1 MNLSI
6 DTIIMNIIECLDTLF
21 IIKSELIMT
30 EEILKKIKQL
40 PPLPE
45 SAMQIEAVYQ
55 DPDSTFNDMVKILEK
70 DPLLTAD
77 ILKAA
82 NSPLY
87 GFSREINAIS
97 QAVGLF
103 GMGTVR
109 GFALAS
115 IVKKSFN
122 LDLAPYGITNEM
134 FSTLSKKQH
143 ALITSWCIRKENKL
157 LGVLSPAAFLVEI
170 GKVLIA
176 QQIISDNKE
185 EAFHTAL
192 LEFNDVEAA
201 EREVLGVD
209 TPEVSATIF
218 AQWKFESGLVDVI
231 RNCQNPDKAEEEDKR
246 AAQILNVVR
255 VAVPINGVLTEES
268 INKAKALIE
277 KYELDMPSFEKA
289 LEAF

>member
-1 MNLSI
+1 
-6 DTIIMNIIECLDTLF
+6 
-21 IIKSELIMT
+21 MT
-30 EEILKKIKQL
+30 EDILKKIKQL

-55 DPDSTFNDMVKILEK
+55 DPDSSFNDMVKILEK

-115 IVKKSFN
+115 IVKKSFA
-122 LDLAPYGITNEM
+122 LDLSPYGINNDM
-134 FSTLSKKQH
+134 FSMLSKKQH
-143 ALITSWCIRKENKL
+143 GLMTAWCIRKENRL

-176 QQIISDNKE
+176 QQIMADGKE
-185 EAFHTAL
+185 EEFRDAL
-192 LEFNDVEAA
+192 KELGDVEAA
-201 EREVLGVD
+201 ERQVTGVD

-218 AQWKFESGLVDVI
+218 SQWKFEEGLVDVI
-231 RNCQNPDKAEEEDKR
+231 RNCQNPEKALEEDQR
-246 AAQILNVVR
+246 AASILHVVR
-255 VAVPINGVLTEES
+255 IAVPINGVITDAS
-268 INKAKALIE
+268 IQAAKDLVT
-277 KYELDMPSFEKA
+277 KYSLDMESFEKA
-289 LEAF
+289 LENAN

>member
-1 MNLSI
+1 
-6 DTIIMNIIECLDTLF
+6 
-21 IIKSELIMT
+21 MT

-115 IVKKSFN
+115 IVKKSFK

-134 FSTLSKKQH
+134 FSELSKKQN
-143 ALITSWCIRKENKL
+143 ALTVAWCLRKENKL
-157 LGVLSPAAFLVEI
+157 MGVLSAAAFLVEI

-176 QQIISDNKE
+176 QQVIADKKE
-185 EAFHTAL
+185 EEFRDAL
-192 LEFNDVEAA
+192 LELQDVEAA
-201 EREVLGVD
+201 EREVVGAD

-218 AQWKFESGLVDVI
+218 AQWKFEENLVDVI
-231 RNCQNPDKAEEEDKR
+231 RNCQNPDQADEEDRR

-255 VAVPINGVLTEES
+255 VAVPINGVVTEDS
-268 INKAKALIE
+268 INKAKELIE
-277 KYELDMPSFEKA
+277 AYGLDMEGFEHA
-289 LEAF
+289 IEAFK

>member
-1 MNLSI
+1 
-6 DTIIMNIIECLDTLF
+6 
-21 IIKSELIMT
+21 MT

-45 SAMQIEAVYQ
+45 SALQIEEVYK
-55 DPDSTFNDMVKILEK
+55 DPNSTFNDMAKILEK

-115 IVKKSFN
+115 IVKKSFT
-122 LDLAPYGITNEM
+122 LDLSPYGITNEM
-134 FSTLSKKQH
+134 FSELSKKQH
-143 ALITSWCIRKENKL
+143 ALTTAWCLKRENRL
-157 LGVLSPAAFLVEI
+157 MGVLSPAAFLVEI

-176 QQIISDNKE
+176 QQIIADKKE
-185 EAFHTAL
+185 AAFKAAMQ
-192 LEFNDVEAA
+192 EIGDVEAA
-201 EREVLGVD
+201 EREIVNAD

-218 AQWKFESGLVDVI
+218 AQWKFEEKLVDVI
-231 RNCQNPDKAEEEDKR
+231 RNCQNPEKADEEDVR
-246 AAQILNVVR
+246 PAQILNVVR
-255 VAVPINGVLTEES
+255 VAVPINGKVTDES
-268 INKAKALIE
+268 VKSAKELITR
-277 KYELDMPSFEKA
+277 YNLDMESFDKA
-289 LEAF
+289 IENAR

>member
-1 MNLSI
+1 
-6 DTIIMNIIECLDTLF
+6 
-21 IIKSELIMT
+21 MT

-55 DPDSTFNDMVKILEK
+55 DPDSSFNDMVKILEK

-87 GFSREINAIS
+87 GFSREINAIN

-115 IVKKSFN
+115 IVKKSFA
-122 LDLAPYGITNEM
+122 LDLSPYGINNDM
-134 FSTLSKKQH
+134 FSALSKKQH
-143 ALITSWCIRKENKL
+143 GLMTAWCLKTEGKL

-176 QQIISDNKE
+176 QQIMADNKE
-185 EAFHTAL
+185 EEFRDAL
-192 LEFNDVEAA
+192 KNLQDVEAA
-201 EREVLGVD
+201 EKEVVGVN

-218 AQWKFESGLVDVI
+218 EHWRFEAGLVDVI
-231 RNCQNPDKAEEEDKR
+231 RNCQNPDNAAEEDKK
-246 AAQILNVVR
+246 AAQILHVVR
-255 VAVPINGVLTEES
+255 VAVPISGAITDDSKTDAREL
-268 INKAKALIE
+268 IAKYDLN
-277 KYELDMPSFEKA
+277 
-289 LEAF
+289 LEAFDKAIENA

>member
-1 MNLSI
+1 
-6 DTIIMNIIECLDTLF
+6 
-21 IIKSELIMT
+21 MT
-30 EEILKKIKQL
+30 EDILKKIKQL

-55 DPDSTFNDMVKILEK
+55 DPDGSFSDMVKILEK

-87 GFSREINAIS
+87 GFSREINAIN

-115 IVKKSFN
+115 IVKKSFT
-122 LDLAPYGITNEM
+122 LDLSPYGINNDM
-134 FSTLSKKQH
+134 FSALSKKQH
-143 ALITSWCIRKENKL
+143 ALTTSWCLKKENKL

-176 QQIISDNKE
+176 QQIMADGKE
-185 EAFHTAL
+185 DEFKQAL
-192 LEFNDVEAA
+192 EELQNVEAA
-201 EREVLGVD
+201 ERKVVGVD

-218 AQWKFESGLVDVI
+218 RQWKFEDGLVDVI
-231 RNCQNPDKAEEEDKR
+231 GSCMNPDKAEEIDKKP
-246 AAQILNVVR
+246 AQILNVVR
-255 VAVPINGVLTEES
+255 VAFPINGVATPES
-268 INKAKALIE
+268 IAYAKVLIE
-277 KYELDMPSFEKA
+277 KYELDMESFESA
-289 LEAF
+289 IEFF

>member
-1 MNLSI
+1 
-6 DTIIMNIIECLDTLF
+6 
-21 IIKSELIMT
+21 MT
-30 EEILKKIKQL
+30 DDILKKIKQL

-55 DPDSTFNDMVKILEK
+55 DPDSSFNDMVKILEK

-115 IVKKSFN
+115 IVKKSFA
-122 LDLAPYGITNEM
+122 LDLSPYGINNDM
-134 FSTLSKKQH
+134 FSALSKKQH
-143 ALITSWCIRKENKL
+143 GLMTAWCLRKENKL
-157 LGVLSPAAFLVEI
+157 LGILSPAAFLVEI

-176 QQIISDNKE
+176 QQIMSENKQE
-185 EAFHTAL
+185 EFRDAL
-192 LEFNDVEAA
+192 AELGDVEAA
-201 EREVLGVD
+201 ERKVLNVD

-218 AQWKFESGLVDVI
+218 SHWRFEEGLVDTI
-231 RNCQNPDKAEEEDKR
+231 RNCTAPEKADEEDQR
-246 AAQILNVVR
+246 AAKILHVVR
-255 VAVPINGVLTEES
+255 VAVPINGTLTDES
-268 INKAKALIE
+268 RAAARALVE
-277 KYELDMPSFEKA
+277 QYDLDMESFDTAIENA
-289 LEAF
+289 

>member
-1 MNLSI
+1 
-6 DTIIMNIIECLDTLF
+6 
-21 IIKSELIMT
+21 MT
-30 EEILKKIKQL
+30 EDILKKIKQL

-55 DPDSTFNDMVKILEK
+55 DPDSSFNDMVKILEK

-87 GFSREINAIS
+87 GFSREINAIN

-115 IVKKSFN
+115 IVKKSFA
-122 LDLAPYGITNEM
+122 LDLSPYGINNEM
-134 FSTLSKKQH
+134 FSALSKKQH
-143 ALITSWCIRKENKL
+143 GLMTAWCLKTEGKL
-157 LGVLSPAAFLVEI
+157 LGILSPAAFLVEI

-176 QQIISDNKE
+176 QQIMTDSKQEEFRDALKE
-185 EAFHTAL
+185 L
-192 LEFNDVEAA
+192 QDVEAA
-201 EREVLGVD
+201 ERKVIGVD
-209 TPEVSATIF
+209 TPEVSSTIF
-218 AQWKFESGLVDVI
+218 EHWRFENGLVDTI
-231 RNCQNPDKAEEEDKR
+231 RNCSNPDNAEEEDKK

-255 VAVPINGVLTEES
+255 VAVPINGAVTEES
-268 INKAKALIE
+268 KTAARALIE
-277 KYELDMPSFEKA
+277 EYGLN
-289 LEAF
+289 LEAFDTAIENA

>member
-1 MNLSI
+1 
-6 DTIIMNIIECLDTLF
+6 
-21 IIKSELIMT
+21 MT
-30 EEILKKIKQL
+30 DEILKKIKQL

-55 DPDSTFNDMVKILEK
+55 DPDSSFNDMVKILEK

-87 GFSREINAIS
+87 GFSREINAIT

-115 IVKKSFN
+115 IVKKSFA
-122 LDLAPYGITNEM
+122 LDLSAYGINNDM
-134 FSTLSKKQH
+134 FSALSKKQH
-143 ALITSWCIRKENKL
+143 GLMTAWCLRKENKL

-176 QQIISDNKE
+176 QQIMSEGKVE
-185 EAFHTAL
+185 QFQAKMTEL
-192 LEFNDVEAA
+192 GDVEAA
-201 EREVLGVD
+201 EREIVEVD

-218 AQWKFESGLVDVI
+218 SH
-231 RNCQNPDKAEEEDKR
+231 
-246 AAQILNVVR
+246 
-255 VAVPINGVLTEES
+255 
-268 INKAKALIE
+268 
-277 KYELDMPSFEKA
+277 
-289 LEAF
+289 

>member
-1 MNLSI
+1 
-6 DTIIMNIIECLDTLF
+6 
-21 IIKSELIMT
+21 MT

-115 IVKKSFN
+115 IVKKSFA
-122 LDLAPYGITNEM
+122 LDLSAYGINNDM
-134 FSTLSKKQH
+134 FSALSKKQH
-143 ALITSWCIRKENKL
+143 GLMTAWCIRKENKL

-176 QQIISDNKE
+176 QQIMSDGSQK
-185 EAFHTAL
+185 AFRDAL
-192 LEFNDVEAA
+192 VEFGDVEAA
-201 EREVLGVD
+201 ERKVVGVD
-209 TPEVSATIF
+209 TPEVSATV
-218 AQWKFESGLVDVI
+218 FEHWRFEEGLVDVI
-231 RNCQNPDKAEEEDKR
+231 RNCQNPQEAADEDQR
-246 AAQILNVVR
+246 AAQILHVVR
-255 VAVPINGVLTEES
+255 VAVPINGVITDAS
-268 INKAKALIE
+268 IEASKKLIQE
-277 KYELDMPSFEKA
+277 YQLDMESFDKA
-289 LEAF
+289 IENAR

>member
-1 MNLSI
+1 MKYERN
-6 DTIIMNIIECLDTLF
+6 TKKRENT
-21 IIKSELIMT
+21 MT

-55 DPDSTFNDMVKILEK
+55 DPDSSFNDMVKILEK

-115 IVKKSFN
+115 IVKKSFS
-122 LDLAPYGITNEM
+122 LDLSPYGISNEM
-134 FSTLSKKQH
+134 FSMLSKKQH
-143 ALITSWCIRKENKL
+143 GLMTAWCLRKENKL

-176 QQIISDNKE
+176 QQIMTDGKQAE
-185 EAFHTAL
+185 FRDAL
-192 LEFNDVEAA
+192 LELNDVEAA
-201 EREVLGVD
+201 EREIVGVD

-218 AQWKFESGLVDVI
+218 AQWKFEEGLVDVI
-231 RNCQNPDKAEEEDKR
+231 RNCQNPDLAEEEDKR
-246 AAQILNVVR
+246 PAQILHVVR
-255 VAVPINGVLTEES
+255 VAVPINGMVTDES
-268 INKAKALIE
+268 VAAAKELIT
-277 KYELDMPSFEKA
+277 KYDLDMESFDKA
-289 LEAF
+289 IENAR

>member
-1 MNLSI
+1 
-6 DTIIMNIIECLDTLF
+6 
-21 IIKSELIMT
+21 MT

-45 SAMQIEAVYQ
+45 SAMQIEEVYK
-55 DPDSTFNDMVKILEK
+55 DPDSTFNDMAKILEK

-115 IVKKSFN
+115 IVKKSFA
-122 LDLAPYGITNEM
+122 LDLSPYGITNDM
-134 FSTLSKKQH
+134 FSDLSKKQN
-143 ALITSWCIRKENKL
+143 ALVVSWCLRKENKY

-176 QQIISDNKE
+176 QQIMATGKE
-185 EAFHTAL
+185 EEFRNAL
-192 LEFNDVEAA
+192 KELQDVEAA
-201 EREVLGVD
+201 EKEVIGVD

-218 AQWKFESGLVDVI
+218 SQWKFEENLVDVLG
-231 RNCQNPDKAEEEDKR
+231 NCQNPDLAKEEDKKPAR
-246 AAQILNVVR
+246 ILHVVR
-255 VAVPINGVLTEES
+255 VAVPINGKVTDAS
-268 INKAKALIE
+268 IKAASELIE
-277 KYELDMPSFEKA
+277 KYELDMPSFETAIENIK
-289 LEAF
+289 

>member
-1 MNLSI
+1 
-6 DTIIMNIIECLDTLF
+6 
-21 IIKSELIMT
+21 MT

-115 IVKKSFN
+115 IVKKSFT
-122 LDLAPYGITNEM
+122 LDLSPYGISNEM
-134 FSTLSKKQH
+134 FSALSEKQH
-143 ALITSWCIRKENKL
+143 ALVSSWCLRKENKL
-157 LGVLSPAAFLVEI
+157 MGVLSPAAFLVEI

-176 QQIISDNKE
+176 QQVIADGKQEEFQAVLKELGNVE
-185 EAFHTAL
+185 EA
-192 LEFNDVEAA
+192 
-201 EREVLGVD
+201 ERQVVGVD

-218 AQWKFESGLVDVI
+218 KQWKFEEKLIDVI
-231 RNCQNPDKAEEEDKR
+231 GHCEDPAQADNEETQR
-246 AAQILNVVR
+246 AASILHVVR
-255 VAVPINGVLTEES
+255 VAVPINGVVTDES
-268 INKAKALIE
+268 IKAAKELVE
-277 KYELDMPSFEKA
+277 KYNLDMESFDNAIEN
-289 LEAF
+289 FQ

>member
-1 MNLSI
+1 
-6 DTIIMNIIECLDTLF
+6 
-21 IIKSELIMT
+21 MT

-55 DPDSTFNDMVKILEK
+55 DPDSSFNDMVKILEK

-115 IVKKSFN
+115 IVKKSFT
-122 LDLAPYGITNEM
+122 LDLAPYGINNEM
-134 FSTLSKKQH
+134 FSALSKKQH
-143 ALITSWCIRKENKL
+143 GLMTAWCLRKENKL

-176 QQIISDNKE
+176 QQIISDGNQEK
-185 EAFHTAL
+185 FRDAL
-192 LEFNDVEAA
+192 AELGDVEAA
-201 EREVLGVD
+201 EREVAGVD

-218 AQWKFESGLVDVI
+218 SQWKFEEGLVDVI
-231 RNCQNPDKAEEEDKR
+231 RNCQNPEKAEEEDKR
-246 AAQILNVVR
+246 AARILHVVR
-255 VAVPINGVLTEES
+255 TAVPINGVLTDASVEA
-268 INKAKALIE
+268 AKELIT
-277 KYELDMPSFEKA
+277 KYDLDMESFDKA
-289 LEAF
+289 IENAR

>member
-1 MNLSI
+1 
-6 DTIIMNIIECLDTLF
+6 
-21 IIKSELIMT
+21 MT

-55 DPDSTFNDMVKILEK
+55 DPDSSFNDMVKILEK

-115 IVKKSFN
+115 IVKKSFS
-122 LDLAPYGITNEM
+122 LDLSPYGINNDM
-134 FSTLSKKQH
+134 FSALSKKQH
-143 ALITSWCIRKENKL
+143 GLVTAWCIRKENKL

-176 QQIISDNKE
+176 QQIISDGKQE
-185 EAFHTAL
+185 EFRDAL
-192 LEFNDVEAA
+192 AELGDVEAA
-201 EREVLGVD
+201 ERQVVGTD

-218 AQWKFESGLVDVI
+218 KQWKFEEGLVDVLGH
-231 RNCQNPDKAEEEDKR
+231 CMAPDTSDNPDDIR
-246 AAQILNVVR
+246 PAAILNAVR
-255 VAVPINGVLTEES
+255 LAVPINGIVTDAS
-268 INKAKALIE
+268 IAAAKEVIA
-277 KYELDMPSFEKA
+277 KYDLH
-289 LEAF
+289 LEAFETAIENVK

>member
-1 MNLSI
+1 
-6 DTIIMNIIECLDTLF
+6 
-21 IIKSELIMT
+21 MT
-30 EEILKKIKQL
+30 EAILKKIKQL

-55 DPDSTFNDMVKILEK
+55 NPDSTFNDMVKILEK

-115 IVKKSFN
+115 IVKKSFS
-122 LDLAPYGITNEM
+122 LDLSPYGISNDM
-134 FSTLSKKQH
+134 FSALSKKQH
-143 ALITSWCIRKENKL
+143 GLVTAWCLRKENKL
-157 LGVLSPAAFLVEI
+157 MGVLSPAAFLVEI

-176 QQIISDNKE
+176 QQIIADGKQEEFRDALKE
-185 EAFHTAL
+185 L
-192 LEFNDVEAA
+192 QNVEEA
-201 EREVLGVD
+201 EREIVGVD
-209 TPEVSATIF
+209 TPEVSASIF
-218 AQWKFESGLVDVI
+218 TQWRFETSLIDVI
-231 RNCQNPDKAEEEDKR
+231 AHCENPEAAKDEDTKR
-246 AAQILNVVR
+246 AAEILHVVR
-255 VAVPINGVLTEES
+255 VTVPINGVVTDAS
-268 INKAKALIE
+268 IAAAKELVE
-277 KYELDMPSFEKA
+277 KYGLDLESFEKA
-289 LEAF
+289 LENL

>member
-1 MNLSI
+1 
-6 DTIIMNIIECLDTLF
+6 
-21 IIKSELIMT
+21 MT
-30 EEILKKIKQL
+30 EDILKKIKQL

-55 DPDSTFNDMVKILEK
+55 DPDSSFNDMVKILEK

-115 IVKKSFN
+115 IVKKSFS
-122 LDLAPYGITNEM
+122 LDLSPYGISNDM
-134 FSTLSKKQH
+134 FSALSKKQH
-143 ALITSWCIRKENKL
+143 GLMTAWCLRKENKL

-176 QQIISDNKE
+176 QQIISENKQE
-185 EAFHTAL
+185 EFRDAL
-192 LEFNDVEAA
+192 AELGDVEAA
-201 EREVLGVD
+201 ERQIVGVD

-218 AQWKFESGLVDVI
+218 AQWKFEEGLVDVI
-231 RNCQNPDKAEEEDKR
+231 RNCQNPDKALEADQRPAK
-246 AAQILNVVR
+246 ILHVVR
-255 VAVPINGVLTEES
+255 IAVPISGAITDASVEA
-268 INKAKALIE
+268 AKELITR
-277 KYELDMPSFEKA
+277 YDLDMESFDKA
-289 LEAF
+289 LENAR

>member
-1 MNLSI
+1 
-6 DTIIMNIIECLDTLF
+6 
-21 IIKSELIMT
+21 MT
-30 EEILKKIKQL
+30 EDILKKIKQL

-55 DPDSTFNDMVKILEK
+55 DPDSSFNDMVKILEK

-115 IVKKSFN
+115 IVKKSFA
-122 LDLAPYGITNEM
+122 LDLSPYGISNDM
-134 FSTLSKKQH
+134 FSALSKKQH
-143 ALITSWCIRKENKL
+143 GLMTAWCIRKENRL

-170 GKVLIA
+170 GKVLIS
-176 QQIISDNKE
+176 QQIMSDGKE
-185 EAFHTAL
+185 AEFQNAL
-192 LEFNDVEAA
+192 AEIGDVEAA
-201 EREVLGVD
+201 EREIVGVD

-218 AQWKFESGLVDVI
+218 AQWKFEEGLVDVI
-231 RNCQNPDKAEEEDKR
+231 RNCQNPEKAEEDDQR
-246 AAQILNVVR
+246 PAQILHVVR
-255 VAVPINGVLTEES
+255 IAVPINGVVTDASVEA
-268 INKAKALIE
+268 AKELIS
-277 KYELDMPSFEKA
+277 KYGLDMESFDNAIENA
-289 LEAF
+289 R

>member
-1 MNLSI
+1 
-6 DTIIMNIIECLDTLF
+6 
-21 IIKSELIMT
+21 MT

-45 SAMQIEAVYQ
+45 SAMQIEEVYK
-55 DPDSTFNDMVKILEK
+55 DPDSTFNDMAKILEK

-115 IVKKSFN
+115 IVKKSFS
-122 LDLAPYGITNEM
+122 LDLSPYGITNDM
-134 FSTLSKKQH
+134 FSDLSKKQH
-143 ALITSWCIRKENKL
+143 ALMTSWCLRKENRY

-176 QQIISDNKE
+176 QQVMSDGKE
-185 EAFHTAL
+185 EEFRDAL
-192 LEFNDVEAA
+192 KELQDVEAA
-201 EREVLGVD
+201 EREVIGVD

-218 AQWKFESGLVDVI
+218 KQWKFEESLVDVI
-231 RNCQNPDKAEEEDKR
+231 GSCQNPEMAAEEDQRPAK
-246 AAQILNVVR
+246 ILHVVR
-255 VAVPINGVLTEES
+255 VAVPINGKVTDAS
-268 INKAKALIE
+268 IKAAKELIE
-277 KYELDMPSFEKA
+277 KYELDMESFDTAIEHIK
-289 LEAF
+289 

>member
-1 MNLSI
+1 
-6 DTIIMNIIECLDTLF
+6 
-21 IIKSELIMT
+21 MT
-30 EEILKKIKQL
+30 EAILKKIKQL

-45 SAMQIEAVYQ
+45 SALKIEEVYK
-55 DPDSTFNDMVKILEK
+55 DPDSTFNDMAKILQK

-115 IVKKSFN
+115 IVKKSFDLN
-122 LDLAPYGITNEM
+122 LSPYGITNEM
-134 FSTLSKKQH
+134 FSKLSKDQH
-143 ALITSWCIRKENKL
+143 ALMTSWCLKKENRL
-157 LGVLSPAAFLVEI
+157 MGVLSPAAFLVEI

-176 QQIISDNKE
+176 QQVIADKKE
-185 EAFHTAL
+185 TEFRRAL
-192 LEFNDVEAA
+192 EELHDVEAA
-201 EREVLGVD
+201 EREIVGVD
-209 TPEVSATIF
+209 TPEISATIF
-218 AQWKFESGLVDVI
+218 AQWKFEEGLVDVI
-231 RNCQNPDKAEEEDKR
+231 RNCQNPDSAKEEDKK

-255 VAVPINGVLTEES
+255 VAVPINGAVTDES
-268 INKAKALIE
+268 IQAAKELIQ
-277 KYELDMPSFEKA
+277 KYELDMDGFNQAIEHIK
-289 LEAF
+289 

>member
-1 MNLSI
+1 
-6 DTIIMNIIECLDTLF
+6 
-21 IIKSELIMT
+21 MT
-30 EEILKKIKQL
+30 DEILKKIKQL

-55 DPDSTFNDMVKILEK
+55 DPDSSFNDMVKILEK

-115 IVKKSFN
+115 IVKKSFA
-122 LDLAPYGITNEM
+122 LDFSAYGISNDM
-134 FSTLSKKQH
+134 FSNLSKKQH
-143 ALITSWCIRKENKL
+143 GLMTSWCIKKENKL
-157 LGVLSPAAFLVEI
+157 LGILSPAAFLVEI

-176 QQIISDNKE
+176 QQIMGDGKVEEFKAAMKE
-185 EAFHTAL
+185 L
-192 LEFNDVEAA
+192 QSVEAA
-201 EREVLGVD
+201 EKEITGVD
-209 TPEVSATIF
+209 TPEVSSTIF
-218 AQWKFESGLVDVI
+218 SQWKFEEGLVDVI
-231 RNCQNPDKAEEEDKR
+231 KNCQTPQNADEEYQR
-246 AAQILNVVR
+246 AASILHVVR
-255 VAVPINGVLTEES
+255 TAVPINGVLTDES
-268 INKAKALIE
+268 VAAAKELVS
-277 KYELDMPSFEKA
+277 KYSLDMESFDTAVENA
-289 LEAF
+289 RL

>member
-1 MNLSI
+1 
-6 DTIIMNIIECLDTLF
+6 
-21 IIKSELIMT
+21 MT
-30 EEILKKIKQL
+30 EDILKKIKQL

-55 DPDSTFNDMVKILEK
+55 NPDSSFNDMVKILEK

-115 IVKKSFN
+115 IVKKSFS
-122 LDLAPYGITNEM
+122 LDLSPYGISNEM
-134 FSTLSKKQH
+134 FSALSKKQH
-143 ALITSWCIRKENKL
+143 GLMTAWCLRKENKL
-157 LGVLSPAAFLVEI
+157 IGILSPAAFLVEI
-170 GKVLIA
+170 GKVLIS
-176 QQIISDNKE
+176 QQIISDSKQ
-185 EAFHTAL
+185 EAFRDAL
-192 LEFNDVEAA
+192 ASLGDVEAA
-201 EREVLGVD
+201 EREIVGVD

-218 AQWKFESGLVDVI
+218 SQWKFEEGLVDVI
-231 RNCQNPDKAEEEDKR
+231 GNCQTPEKAKEEDQR
-246 AAQILNVVR
+246 AAAILNVVR
-255 VAVPINGVLTEES
+255 VAVPINGVMTDVS
-268 INKAKALIE
+268 IAAAKELIE
-277 KYELDMPSFEKA
+277 KYNLDMESFDKA
-289 LEAF
+289 LENAS

>member
-1 MNLSI
+1 
-6 DTIIMNIIECLDTLF
+6 
-21 IIKSELIMT
+21 MT

-55 DPDSTFNDMVKILEK
+55 DPNSSFNDMVKILEK

-115 IVKKSFN
+115 IVKKSFA
-122 LDLAPYGITNEM
+122 LDLSPYGITNEM
-134 FSTLSKKQH
+134 FSQLSKRQH
-143 ALITSWCIRKENKL
+143 ALMTAWCVKKENKL
-157 LGVLSPAAFLVEI
+157 MGILSPAAFLVEI
-170 GKVLIA
+170 GKVIIA
-176 QQIISDNKE
+176 QQIMLDGKVE
-185 EAFHTAL
+185 EFKSAL
-192 LEFNDVEAA
+192 TELQDVEAA
-201 EREVLGVD
+201 EMQIIGTN

-218 AQWKFESGLVDVI
+218 KLWKFEEGLVDTI
-231 RNCQNPDKAEEEDKR
+231 THCQEPELALEEDKKP
-246 AAQILNVVR
+246 AQILHVVR
-255 VAVPINGVLTEES
+255 IAIPINGVATEKS
-268 INKAKALIE
+268 LAAAKELVT
-277 KYELDMPSFEKA
+277 KYSLDMQSFENA
-289 LEAF
+289 LESAI

>member
-1 MNLSI
+1 
-6 DTIIMNIIECLDTLF
+6 
-21 IIKSELIMT
+21 MT
-30 EEILKKIKQL
+30 DEILKKIKQL

-55 DPDSTFNDMVKILEK
+55 DPDSSFNDMVKILEK

-115 IVKKSFN
+115 IVKKSFA
-122 LDLAPYGITNEM
+122 LDLSPYGINNDM
-134 FSTLSKKQH
+134 FSALSKKQH
-143 ALITSWCIRKENKL
+143 GLMTAWCIRKENKL

-170 GKVLIA
+170 GKVLIS
-176 QQIISDNKE
+176 QQIITDGSQ
-185 EAFHTAL
+185 EAFRDAL
-192 LEFNDVEAA
+192 TELQDVEAA
-201 EREVLGVD
+201 ERKIVGAD
-209 TPEVSATIF
+209 TPEVSSTIF
-218 AQWKFESGLVDVI
+218 KHWRFEEGLVDTI
-231 RNCQNPDKAEEEDKR
+231 ANCQNPDQAEPEDQR
-246 AAQILNVVR
+246 AAQILHVVR
-255 VAVPINGVLTEES
+255 SAVPISGVVTDASVEVAKEL
-268 INKAKALIE
+268 INK
-277 KYELDMPSFEKA
+277 YGLDLESFDKA
-289 LEAF
+289 LENAR